1 MFHPV
6 PALSPL
12 PPPTE
17 NRPGKSKVAL
27 CGRQQVALP
36 NKVRSSD
43 TLVDHTPSVNTH
55 KNITPNLCLLTLMLT
70 LTPIDMYFAIHRSL
84 ALFSVENCPG
94 LQRRFKPAIPFLSSL
109 LLFLAS
115 PGFASAVCARVGGR
129 VGWVHM
135 YICLHAC
142 LCVCQWKEESW
153 VKRELKERGN
163 ICPGLRPPTRAAGL

>member
-55 KNITPNLCLLTLMLT
+55 KNITPNLCLLTFMLT
-70 LTPIDMYFAIHRSL
+70 LTPRDMYLAIHRSL
-84 ALFSVENCPG
+84 ALFLVENCPG

-115 PGFASAVCARVGGR
+115 PGFASAVCARVGEWGGDGEWGGAY
-129 VGWVHM
+129 V
-135 YICLHAC
+135 YLFTCLSLC
-142 LCVCQWKEESW
+142 LSVEG
-153 VKRELKERGN
+153 RELS
-163 ICPGLRPPTRAAGL
+163 